1 MLHNK
6 HNTILLYGPVD
17 EKMAH
22 YFTREMISM
31 ARYKN
36 VIIRIN
42 SFGGDLLCALA
53 IINVMRSHRGNII
66 TVVDGAAA
74 SAASLIAASGT
85 CRLMHRN
92 SFHLVHKVVNDC
104 PINAPMFNAVINRVY
119 KGVDL
124 PEDKWMT
131 ASESFEMR
139 LCDKLI

>member
-6 HNTILLYGPVD
+6 NNTILLYDDVN
-17 EKMAH
+17 ERMAH
-22 YFTREMISM
+22 YFAREMISM
-31 ARYKN
+31 SNYKN

-53 IINVMRSHRGNII
+53 IINIMKQHRGEVI
-66 TVVDGAAA
+66 TLVDGAAA

-85 CRLMHRN
+85 CRLMFRN
-92 SFHLVHKVVNDC
+92 SFHLAHKVVNDC

-131 ASESFEMR
+131 ASESFEYG
-139 LCDKLI
+139 LADKLI